1 MNENIKTLLLEVAHN
16 YKDFLEFITKCSN
29 NSEAVK
35 AHNDL
40 SYSIFKEML
49 DVRYNI
55 KVVD

>member
-1 MNENIKTLLLEVAHN
+1 MDENTKTLLLEVAHN

-49 DVRYNI
+49 NIKYNI
-55 KVVD
+55 EVTD